1 MNKHYKVTVVLLALL
16 SIAFFSASAS
26 TPAPRVVF
34 IGDWVTYSWDAAF
47 AANPN
52 WINQGTPGQGLL
64 GNGNSADTL
73 ARFQSDVVILHPAIV
88 HIMIGS
94 SDADEDDDAMYR
106 LTFSNF
112 LSNLDSMVKEARA
125 ANIQVILGIEPQ
137 NLAFGGPIEPINS
150 ILANYG
156 AANKIPVIN
165 YGDALCGCVGA
176 TGAISVGYDFA
187 SQNALMVPATD
198 QIGTALIPSATGYAL
213 MTQMAE
219 AAINTIHATV
229 ERGYLQNIQQ
239 ANDNEDNGPTFNV
252 DTVNVGAVVQF
263 TPRALYSNG
272 SVQPILNSNFAGSSG
287 TWTSSNPLVMYV
299 SQKGLAWSLSTGKA
313 IITYTS
319 PTGIRFSEWV
329 MNISSGD

>member
-1 MNKHYKVTVVLLALL
+1 MNRHYKVTVVLLALL
-16 SIAFFSASAS
+16 FSAFFSASAA

-34 IGDWVTYSWDAAF
+34 IGDWVTYSWDGVF

-64 GNGNSADTL
+64 GNGNSAETL
-73 ARFQSDVVILHPAIV
+73 ARFQADVVNLHPAIV

-137 NLAFGGPIEPINS
+137 NLAFGGPIEPLNS
-150 ILANYG
+150 IISSYG
-156 AANKIPVIN
+156 AAHKIPVVN
-165 YGDALCGCVGA
+165 YADALCGCIGS

-187 SQNALMVPATD
+187 SQNALLVPATD
-198 QIGTALIPSATGYAL
+198 QIGSALIPSATGYAL

-239 ANDNEDNGPTFNV
+239 ANDNENNGPTSNV
-252 DTVNVGAVVQF
+252 NTVNVGAVVQF
-263 TPRALYSNG
+263 TPQALYSNG
-272 SVQPILNSNFAGSSG
+272 SVHPILNSNFAGSSG
-287 TWTSSNPLVMYV
+287 TWISSNPLVMYV
-299 SQKGLAWSLSTGKA
+299 SQKGLAWSLSPGKA
-313 IITYTS
+313 IITYAS

-329 MNISSGD
+329 MIISSGD

>member
-1 MNKHYKVTVVLLALL
+1 LLALL
-16 SIAFFSASAS
+16 SSAFFSASAATS
-26 TPAPRVVF
+26 APRVVF
-34 IGDWVTYSWDAAF
+34 IGDWVTYSWDGAF

-52 WINQGTPGQGLL
+52 WINQGTPWQGLL

-73 ARFQSDVVILHPAIV
+73 ARFQADVVNLHPAMV

-125 ANIQVILGIEPQ
+125 ANIQVIFGIEPQ
-137 NLAFGGPIEPINS
+137 NLAFGGPIEPLNS
-150 ILANYG
+150 IIVSYG
-156 AANKIPVIN
+156 ATHKIPVVN
-165 YGDALCGCVGA
+165 YADALCGCIGS

-187 SQNALMVPATD
+187 SQNAFLVPAAD
-198 QIGTALIPSATGYAL
+198 QIGSALTPSATGYAL

-239 ANDNEDNGPTFNV
+239 ANDNEDNGPTPDV
-252 DTVNVGAVVQF
+252 DTVSVGAVVQF
-263 TPRALYSNG
+263 TPQALYSNG
-272 SVQPILNSNFAGSSG
+272 SVQPILNSNFVGSSG
-287 TWTSSNPLVMYV
+287 TWASSNPLVMYI
-299 SQKGLAWSLSTGKA
+299 SQKGLAWSLSPGKA

>member
-1 MNKHYKVTVVLLALL
+1 MNRKYKVTVILLALL
-16 SIAFFSASAS
+16 SSAFFSASAA

-34 IGDWVTYSWDAAF
+34 IGDWVTYSWDGAF

-52 WINQGTPGQGLL
+52 WVNQGTPGQGLL

-73 ARFQSDVVILHPAIV
+73 ARFQADVVNLHPAIV

-94 SDADEDDDAMYR
+94 SDADENDDATYR
-106 LTFSNF
+106 LTFLNF

-137 NLAFGGPIEPINS
+137 NLAFGGPIEPLNS
-150 ILANYG
+150 IIASYG
-156 AANKIPVIN
+156 AAHKIPVVN
-165 YGDALCGCVGA
+165 YADALCGCIGS

-187 SQNALMVPATD
+187 SQNALLGPAAD
-198 QIGTALIPSATGYAL
+198 QIGGALIPSTTGYAL
-213 MTQMAE
+213 MTKMAE
-219 AAINTIHATV
+219 AAINTIHAAV

-239 ANDNEDNGPTFNV
+239 ANDNEDNGPTPNV
-252 DTVNVGAVVQF
+252 STVNVGAVVQF
-263 TPRALYSNG
+263 TPQALYSNG

-287 TWTSSNPLVMYV
+287 TWASSNPLVMYV
-299 SQKGLAWSLSTGKA
+299 SQKGLAWSLSPGKA
-313 IITYTS
+313 IITYAS

>member
-1 MNKHYKVTVVLLALL
+1 MNRHRKATVVLLALL
-16 SIAFFSASAS
+16 SSAFFSAYAS
-26 TPAPRVVF
+26 TAAPRVVF
-34 IGDWVTYSWDAAF
+34 IGDWVTYSWNGAF

-73 ARFQSDVVILHPAIV
+73 ARFQSDVVNLHPAVV

-112 LSNLDSMVKEARA
+112 LSNLDAMVKEARA

-137 NLAFGGPIEPINS
+137 NLAFGGPIEPLNS
-150 ILANYG
+150 IVENYG
-156 AANKIPVIN
+156 ATHKIPVVN
-165 YGDALCGCVGA
+165 YADALCGCIGS
-176 TGAISVGYDFA
+176 TGAISVGYDFTT
-187 SQNALMVPATD
+187 QNALMVPATD
-198 QIGTALIPSATGYAL
+198 QTGSALIPSSTGYAL

-219 AAINTIHATV
+219 AAINTIRATV

-239 ANDNEDNGPTFNV
+239 ANGNEDNGPTPNV
-252 DTVNVGAVVQF
+252 NTVNVGAVVQF
-263 TPRALYSNG
+263 TPQASYSNG

-287 TWTSSNPLVMYV
+287 TWTSSHPLVMYV
-299 SQKGLAWSLSTGKA
+299 SQKGLAWSLSPGKA

>member
-1 MNKHYKVTVVLLALL
+1 MNRHYKVTVVLLALL
-16 SIAFFSASAS
+16 STAFFSASAS

-34 IGDWVTYSWDAAF
+34 IGDWVTYSWDGAF

-73 ARFQSDVVILHPAIV
+73 ARFQADVVDLHPAIV

-106 LTFSNF
+106 LTFANF
-112 LSNLDSMVKEARA
+112 RSNLDSMVKEARA

-150 ILANYG
+150 IVANYG
-156 AANKIPVIN
+156 AANKILVIN
-165 YGDALCGCVGA
+165 YGDALCGCVGS

-198 QIGTALIPSATGYAL
+198 QIASELIPSATGYAL

-229 ERGYLQNIQQ
+229 ERGYLQNIEQ
-239 ANDNEDNGPTFNV
+239 ANDNEDNGPTSNV
-252 DTVNVGAVVQF
+252 DSVNVGAVVQF
-263 TPRALYSNG
+263 TPQALYRNG

-299 SQKGLAWSLSTGKA
+299 SQKGLAWSLSPGKA

-319 PTGIRFSEWV
+319 PTGIRFSEWG
-329 MNISSGD
+329 MNITSGD